1 MERRAISR
9 GGPGGTAR
17 TAAPER
23 GYTFIE
29 LVVVLSLVAV
39 LMTLAAGS
47 VRVALARE
55 EADGWVR
62 SLARDIT
69 AGQQA
74 AFTRRASVTAAF
86 QNRTYTITVTTASGS
101 TVLRQDTLPPHMT
114 FGSTLQSVT
123 FNRRGVP
130 NAALT
135 LTVSSSFGRTYIITV
150 EDGTGRVTHSES

>member
-1 MERRAISR
+1 MGR
-9 GGPGGTAR
+9 GRQGGTSR
-17 TAAPER
+17 AASPAR

-29 LVVVLSLVAV
+29 LVVVLSLLAV
-39 LMTLAAGS
+39 LMTLAAVN

-62 SLARDIT
+62 SLARDIA

-74 AFTRRASVTAAF
+74 AFTRRGSVTATF

-114 FGSTLQSVT
+114 FGATLQSVT

-130 NAALT
+130 NTALT
-135 LTVSSSFGRTYIITV
+135 LTVSSSFGRTYTIFV